1 MYEYKAKLKRVL
13 DGDTIDCD
21 IDMGFDIHKKVRVR
35 LSGIDSPSCRTR
47 DLTEKRYGLGA
58 NGILRRLA
66 RWCSLAT
73 GGIVLAQYINVR
85 PLFIVASVVFSFG
98 LICLFLLLAN
108 VADWVRDEKAKASIG
123 GSMVFIEKKQM
134 VWKGDEDESKLKK
147 PKS

>member
-58 NGILRRLA
+58 KRRLA
-66 RWCSLAT
+66 ELLENN
-73 GGIVLAQYINVR
+73 GNEFVVLSHGVGKYGRCIGE
-85 PLFIVASVVFSFG
+85 LFIQNPQSSIARLKSVN
-98 LICLFLLLAN
+98 N
-108 VADWVRDEKAKASIG
+108 VLVGEGHAVKYLG
-123 GSMVFIEKKQM
+123 GSKIMAKEELVWARKKSKEYVEKHI
-134 VWKGDEDESKLKK
+134 K
-147 PKS
+147 PLD